1 MTLNNQFL
9 TSIQT
14 HGTDGKW
21 IKQKLGKIELEK
33 GFYELIL
40 DFVKPGMQIDWIE
53 FEKIA

>member
-1 MTLNNQFL
+1 MNNQFL